1 MRRRQQQRVEN
12 IRLLVSVDGMWSKP
26 VRGVRSGHAARPT
39 ATSTCSSRIG
49 VLLTAQFGY
58 SRSFG
63 RSCAALRSVV
73 GVYSICPYTTA
84 LTRKKNA
91 LAELS
96 REAQTLSTSGAA
108 PARAKS
114 GESRRNGQRVRR
126 DGRGG
131 GPNVAGRSDGCLPA
145 SETCDRRLA
154 PVIEPSA
161 RGPEQKKHCAA
172 R

>member
-12 IRLLVSVDGMWSKP
+12 IRLLVSVDVIWSKS

-39 ATSTCSSRIG
+39 AISTCSSRIG
-49 VLLTAQFGY
+49 VLLTAQIGY

-63 RSCAALRSVV
+63 RSCTPLRSVV
-73 GVYSICPYTTA
+73 GVYSICPYSTA
-84 LTRKKNA
+84 PTRKKTR
-91 LAELS
+91 S
-96 REAQTLSTSGAA
+96 RSSLEKLKPLLTSGAA

-114 GESRRNGQRVRR
+114 GESRANGQRVRR

-154 PVIEPSA
+154 PVIEPIA